1 MTEILFYHL
10 TESTLEKALPELLE
24 KSLERGW
31 NVVVQTGGEERRD
44 ALDNHL
50 WTYRDDSFLAHAADS
65 DKYPADQPVILTVAA
80 TNPNNAAIRFFV
92 DAARPGDI
100 SGYER
105 IVVMFDGH
113 DEQQLSQARGQWK
126 EWKDAGGQ
134 LTYWQ
139 QTATGGW
146 KRQS

>member
-50 WTYRDDSFLAHAADS
+50 WTFRDDSFLAHGVDS
-65 DKYPADQPVILTVAA
+65 EKQPDDQPVFLTVTE

-92 DAARPGDI
+92 DGASPGDI
-100 SGYER
+100 SAYER
-105 IVVMFDGH
+105 VVVMFDGH
-113 DEQQLSQARGQWK
+113 DEEQLAQARLQWK
-126 EWKDAGGQ
+126 KWKDDGGK

-139 QTATGGW
+139 QTSEGGW